1 MKYKCI
7 AIASALMLSLSAH
20 ADTIL
25 TYTFDP
31 GSIFDLGG
39 GNTYAATGSF
49 GYDVTTGQVVS
60 VAYQAV
66 QTGTGPTGPFI
77 FTTAT
82 TVSPTD
88 VIFSGDCCGDDN
100 EYFFSQ
106 SLALGGT
113 SVITGGAYPG
123 IDTVASGSVTAAA
136 GVVPEPAS
144 WAFML
149 AGLGLVGRSLRRRT
163 GADAR

>member
-1 MKYKCI
+1 MKFKCI
-7 AIASALMLSLSAH
+7 AIASALMLCLSAH
-20 ADTIL
+20 ADTVL

-31 GSIFDLGG
+31 GSLFDFGG

-66 QTGTGPTGPFI
+66 QTGSGPTGPYI

-82 TVSPTD
+82 TISPTD
-88 VIFSGDCCGDDN
+88 IVFTGDCCGDQN
-100 EYFFSQ
+100 EYFFAQ

-113 SVITGGAYPG
+113 DAITGGTYGGDAV
-123 IDTVASGSVTAAA
+123 TASGSVTAATT
-136 GVVPEPAS
+136 GVVPEPAN

-149 AGLGLVGRSLRRRT
+149 AGLGLMGRALRRR
-163 GADAR
+163 ADAR